1 MKKKVI
7 CLFTI
12 KTIVTILL
20 AMIVSSCSK
29 NDPEKE
35 DKNIDK
41 YAAGVEN
48 GDDRYSKIIY
58 ITDYSES
65 KSLTWKAKFQ
75 DSESEDYFTMSPR
88 EGKGSGEILIRL
100 KDINK
105 VKYYCIVNI
114 DFITG
119 SGKVSSFSPYID
131 FSHLQK
137 LK

>member
-1 MKKKVI
+1 MKKKVN

-12 KTIVTILL
+12 KSFVIILL

-29 NDPEKE
+29 NDSEIE

-41 YAAGVEN
+41 YSAGVEKGN
-48 GDDRYSKIIY
+48 DRYSKIIS
-58 ITDYSES
+58 IIDYSAS
-65 KSLTWKAKFQ
+65 KSLRWKAKFE
-75 DSESEDYFTMSPR
+75 DSESENYFTMLPR

-114 DFITG
+114 DFVTG

-131 FSHLQK
+131 FSHLQNR
-137 LK
+137 